1 MSKVKWFLIVL
12 LAVGCLLAGNGLWNT
27 NLPPLSN
34 SAHKIVHV
42 SFDDVV
48 SVFKDL
54 KKDSLSYG
62 SVFEHAFLKEL
73 KNLHDEYGAC
83 FSLYVFER
91 DGDFHISEVPVRFR
105 EEFRENADWLK
116 FGFHWT
122 GSAFDPNIRLKE
134 FAESYHAVNEAITTW
149 GGSCLCPVIRLHYFY
164 GADSLVGIINES
176 GRVNGLLCADDE
188 RNSYD
193 LSSSENE
200 ILRQNRFYEKGGM
213 RYFKTDLRYENSCF
227 IYPTLVRL
235 QNRDTLVAFTHEWA
249 WRPQSLREWCG
260 NLLRGR
266 LNMNWW
272 NRYKLRASVKW
283 FHEHGYKFGFLE

>member
-1 MSKVKWFLIVL
+1 MSKAKIVL
-12 LAVGCLLAGNGLWNT
+12 LAVGVFVGWIWLAGYRNV
-27 NLPPLSN
+27 PPLSN
-34 SAHKIVHV
+34 SAHKVVHV

-73 KNLHDEYGAC
+73 KELHDKYGAC

-91 DGDFHISEVPVRFR
+91 DGDFHISEVPIRFR
-105 EEFRENADWLK
+105 EEFKGNADWLK

-122 GSAFDPNIRLKE
+122 GPRFESDIRLKD
-134 FAESYHAVNEAITTW
+134 FANSYRSVNESIMRW
-149 GGSCLCPVIRLHYFY
+149 GDTSCLSPVIRLHYFY
-164 GADSLVGIINES
+164 GADSLVEFINRS

-213 RYFKTDLRYENSCF
+213 KYFKTDLRYENCGF
-227 IYPTLVRL
+227 IYPTLARL
-235 QNRDTLVAFTHEWA
+235 QNRDTLVVFTHEWA
-249 WRPQSLREWCG
+249 WRPQSLRQWG
-260 NLLRGR
+260 SGLLRGQ
-266 LNMNWW
+266 LAMNWW

>member
-54 KKDSLSYG
+54 KKDSLSYV
-62 SVFEHAFLKEL
+62 SIFEHAFLKEL

-116 FGFHWT
+116 
-122 GSAFDPNIRLKE
+122 LKE
-134 FAESYHAVNEAITTW
+134 FTESYHTVNEAITIW
-149 GGSCLCPVIRLHYFY
+149 GG
-164 GADSLVGIINES
+164 
-176 GRVNGLLCADDE
+176 GLLPVSGYPSPLFLWGGFSCW
-188 RNSYD
+188 SY
-193 LSSSENE
+193 
-200 ILRQNRFYEKGGM
+200 
-213 RYFKTDLRYENSCF
+213 
-227 IYPTLVRL
+227 
-235 QNRDTLVAFTHEWA
+235 
-249 WRPQSLREWCG
+249 
-260 NLLRGR
+260 
-266 LNMNWW
+266 
-272 NRYKLRASVKW
+272 
-283 FHEHGYKFGFLE
+283 